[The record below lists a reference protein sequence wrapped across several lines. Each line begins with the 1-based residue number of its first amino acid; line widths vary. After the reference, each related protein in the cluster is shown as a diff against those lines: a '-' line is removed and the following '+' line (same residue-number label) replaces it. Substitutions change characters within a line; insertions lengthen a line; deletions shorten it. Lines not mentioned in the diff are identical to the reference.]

1 MGSNRKRQRIEQRIR
16 ERKERRTKRR
26 RRPRVRAREVKA
38 KEVVATWMWIK
49 EEPMM
54 MMPMARRNEGREPR
68 RAIKRQ
74 RNNRKPRQKKSP
86 HQKRK
91 SDKERE
97 EVVRSPDDTQF
108 VVLYDMMM
116 IAGMSIVNHFH
127 LKLTSLFNG

>member
-1 MGSNRKRQRIEQRIR
+1 MGA
-16 ERKERRTKRR
+16 T
-26 RRPRVRAREVKA
+26 EVKA
-38 KEVVATWMWIK
+38 KEVAATWMWIK
-49 EEPMM
+49 GGPM

-74 RNNRKPRQKKSP
+74 RNNRKPHQKKSQ

-108 VVLYDMMM
+108 VVLYDMM
-116 IAGMSIVNHFH
+116 IAGMSIVNLIH
-127 LKLTSLFNG
+127 LEQIK